1 MLTTFGTF
9 WAGEGFG
16 VAWPYADAFI
26 LVLAVLYLLAS
37 FILVMILRQSKQ
49 RRVVG
54 VSMPKD
60 ATEVSEQEV
69 LH

>member
-26 LVLAVLYLLAS
+26 LALAVLYLLAS
-37 FILVMILRQSKQ
+37 FILVMILKQSKQ
-49 RRVVG
+49 RHAVMADV
-54 VSMPKD
+54 PKD
-60 ATEVSEQEV
+60 ATEVPEQEV